1 MIRRPPRSTL
11 FPYTT
16 LFRSDERPDHQEEA
30 YLETSPVPPHERD
43 HRRALRLWIERL
55 DARPG
60 SALVLGHHPAGHG
73 DEPGVRDH
81 PMERPDRL
89 TLDVPRP
96 VERLERLDQ
105 RPVPLALERVHDLMG
120 LDDRRHVAQK
130 DAPRPQLVGDGRRG
144 L

>member
-60 SALVLGHHPAGHG
+60 SALVL
-73 DEPGVRDH
+73 
-81 PMERPDRL
+81 DRKSTRL
-89 TLDVPRP
+89 NSSHSQISYAVFCLKKKKHDGLRHIP
-96 VERLERLDQ
+96 V
-105 RPVPLALERVHDLMG
+105 
-120 LDDRRHVAQK
+120 
-130 DAPRPQLVGDGRRG
+130 
-144 L
+144 